1 MLDIISPSELSA
13 LFSVIVIDLVLAG
26 DNALVVGMAA
36 AGLPKEQRLKV
47 IAIGIAVATVLRIV
61 FALGITYLL
70 AIIGLLL
77 AGGILLLWVS
87 WKLWRE
93 VEDERRR
100 RADLKRAGSPE
111 DKGAAADE
119 AAPEPKSF
127 RAAVTQIVI
136 ADVTMSLDNVLGV
149 AGAAREHVWVL
160 VVGLVLSVGFMG
172 AAATAIASLL
182 KRYHWIAYVGTAII
196 AYVAVVMMWEGSK
209 EILDAVS

>member
-1 MLDIISPSELSA
+1 MLEFISPSELTA

-70 AIIGLLL
+70 AITGLLL
-77 AGGILLLWVS
+77 VGGILLLWVS

-93 VEDERRR
+93 IEDEKKR
-100 RADLKRAGSPE
+100 RALERALSGE
-111 DKGAAADE
+111 DKGAAAAE
-119 AAPEPKSF
+119 GAPEPKSF
-127 RAAVTQIVI
+127 RDAVTQIVI

-149 AGAAREHVWVL
+149 AGAAREHIWVL
-160 VVGLVLSVGFMG
+160 VVGLVFSVAFMG

-182 KRYHWIAYVGTAII
+182 NRYHWIAYVGTAII

>member
-1 MLDIISPSELSA
+1 MLDFISPSELSA
-13 LFSVIVIDLVLAG
+13 LFTVIAIDLVLAG

-36 AGLPKEQRLKV
+36 AGLPKKLRLKV

-93 VEDERRR
+93 VEDERKR
-100 RADLKRAGSPE
+100 RARERAASGE
-111 DKGAAADE
+111 DKGE
-119 AAPEPKSF
+119 AVAEAPAEPKSF
-127 RAAVTQIVI
+127 RAAVTQIII

-149 AGAAREHVWVL
+149 AGAAREHTWVL
-160 VVGLVLSVGFMG
+160 VVGLVFSVAFMG

-182 KRYHWIAYVGTAII
+182 NRYPWIAYLGTAII
-196 AYVAVVMMWEGSK
+196 AYVAMLMIWEGSI
-209 EILDAVS
+209 EIMDAVS

>member
-13 LFSVIVIDLVLAG
+13 LLSVIAIDLVLAG

-36 AGLPKEQRLKV
+36 AALPKEQRLKV

-77 AGGILLLWVS
+77 AGGILLLWVA

-93 VEDERRR
+93 IEDERKR
-100 RADLKRAGSPE
+100 RALERAAPSE
-111 DKGAAADE
+111 DKDGAEDE
-119 AAPEPKSF
+119 AAPVPKSF
-127 RAAVTQIVI
+127 RSAVIQIII
-136 ADVTMSLDNVLGV
+136 ADVTMSLDNVLAV
-149 AGAAREHVWVL
+149 AGVAREHTWVL

-172 AAATAIASLL
+172 VAATAIASLL
-182 KRYHWIAYVGTAII
+182 NRYPWIAYAGTAII
-196 AYVAVVMMWEGSK
+196 AYVAVVMIWDGSM
-209 EILDAVS
+209 EILEAVS

>member
-1 MLDIISPSELSA
+1 MLDFISPSELSA
-13 LFSVIVIDLVLAG
+13 LFKVIVIDLVLAG

-36 AGLPKEQRLKV
+36 AGLPREQRYKV
-47 IAIGIAVATVLRIV
+47 IAIGIVAATVLRIV
-61 FALGITYLL
+61 FALGVTYLL

-77 AGGILLLWVS
+77 AGGILLFWVA

-93 VEDERRR
+93 IEDERRR
-100 RADLKRAGSPE
+100 RSLERAGSAK
-111 DKGAAADE
+111 DKGAAAGE
-119 AAPEPKSF
+119 AAPEPKTY

-182 KRYHWIAYVGTAII
+182 NRYHWIAYLGAVII
-196 AYVAVVMMWEGSK
+196 AYVAFTMIWEGSI
-209 EILDAVS
+209 EVMDAVS